1 MSDSPLS
8 FASSQSFRDSLLARN
23 LSPYTVVGSYVPPVS
38 NVAYE
43 AQLTDSSV
51 INSPDELI
59 GMSPYPNT
67 LYPLNEYGPSGGY
80 SLNIYYFECNFKIK

>member
-1 MSDSPLS
+1 MSESTLS

-38 NVAYE
+38 NIAYE
-43 AQLTDSSV
+43 AQFSDSSV

-59 GMSPYPNT
+59 AENPFAHK
-67 LYPLNEYGPSGGY
+67 L
-80 SLNIYYFECNFKIK
+80 I